1 MTTRN
6 AQTTTPA
13 PDRAEQG
20 SHHWVLTLVLPGRAA
35 ATQYGTLTP
44 APGATRYDTFLTIR
58 QYVVDE
64 YPELTGATVVF
75 FALEANQL

>member
-1 MTTRN
+1 MTTQN
-6 AQTTTPA
+6 TQTTTPA

-20 SHHWVLTLVLPGRAA
+20 SHHWVITLDLPGRAA

-44 APGATRYDTFLTIR
+44 VPGATRYDTFLHIR
-58 QYVVDE
+58 QYVVE
-64 YPELTGATVVF
+64 GYPELANATVVF